1 MSEAANH
8 LFCFGLGFSAQV
20 LSKRLMA
27 GPRLAEPRPA
37 EPRPAE
43 PRLAEPRLAESWKVT
58 GTTRSEDKRQ
68 ALLDQGFH
76 AVALF
81 DRDRPLE
88 NPAESLRGVTHILVS
103 AGPDEAGDAVLNQHA
118 EDIAKLPD
126 LRWLGYL
133 STTGVYGNH
142 DGAWVDEDAALTPS
156 SPRSEYRAAAERG
169 WLDLQAKDAV
179 PAHIFR
185 LAGIYGPGRSLLDTV
200 KAGKAK
206 RIDRP
211 GQVFSRIHVEDIA
224 RVLEAS
230 IAAPN
235 PGRIYNVCDDM
246 AASPAEV
253 TAHACELLGV
263 APPPLVPFEE
273 AGLSPMGKTFW
284 LDNKRVS
291 NRRLHEELGVELR
304 YPDYKAGLASLV

>member
-1 MSEAANH
+1 MSESINH
-8 LFCFGLGFSAQV
+8 LFCFGLGFSART
-20 LSKRLMA
+20 LSSRLRA
-27 GPRLAEPRPA
+27 QG
-37 EPRPAE
+37 
-43 PRLAEPRLAESWKVT
+43 WKVT
-58 GTTRSEDKRQ
+58 GTTRTAEKQ
-68 ALLDQGFH
+68 HALADQGFNN
-76 AVALF
+76 VVLF

-88 NPAESLRGVTHILVS
+88 DPAQVLQDVTHILIS
-103 AGPDEAGDAVLNQHA
+103 AGPDAQGDAVINQHA
-118 EDIAKLPD
+118 GDIAALAK

-142 DGAWVDEDAALTPS
+142 DGAWVDEDAPLSPS
-156 SPRSEYRAAAERG
+156 SPRSEHRAAAERA
-169 WLDLQAKDAV
+169 WLELHAKHAV
-179 PAHIFR
+179 PVQLFR

-200 KAGKAK
+200 RAGRGK

-263 APPPLVPFEE
+263 EPPPLVPFEE
-273 AGLSPMGKTFW
+273 AGLSPMGRTFW

-291 NRRLHEELGVELR
+291 NKRLHEELGVELR
-304 YPDYKAGLASLV
+304 YPDYKAGLASLL

>member
-1 MSEAANH
+1 MSDSTKH
-8 LFCFGLGFSAQV
+8 LFCFGLGFSARV
-20 LSKRLMA
+20 LAKRLRA
-27 GPRLAEPRPA
+27 QG
-37 EPRPAE
+37 
-43 PRLAEPRLAESWKVT
+43 WKVT
-58 GTTRSEDKRQ
+58 GTTRTAEKQQD
-68 ALLDQGFH
+68 LTDQGFENII
-76 AVALF
+76 LF

-88 NPAESLRGVTHILVS
+88 DPALVLRDVTHILIS
-103 AGPDEAGDAVLNQHA
+103 AGPDAQGDAVINQHA
-118 EDIAKLPD
+118 GDIAALPN

-142 DGAWVDEDAALTPS
+142 DGAWVDEDAPLSPS
-156 SPRSEYRAAAERG
+156 SPRSEHRVAAERA
-169 WLDLQAKDAV
+169 WLELHAKHAV
-179 PAHIFR
+179 PVHLFR

-246 AASPAEV
+246 AASPADV

-263 APPPLVPFEE
+263 EPPPLVPFEE
-273 AGLSPMGKTFW
+273 AGLSPMGQTFW

-291 NRRLHEELGVELR
+291 NKRLHEELGVELR
-304 YPDYKAGLASLV
+304 YPDYKAGLSSLI

>member
-1 MSEAANH
+1 MTEPTNH
-8 LFCFGLGFSAQV
+8 LFCFGLGFSARV
-20 LSKRLMA
+20 LAKRL
-27 GPRLAEPRPA
+27 LAKG
-37 EPRPAE
+37 
-43 PRLAEPRLAESWKVT
+43 WKVT
-58 GTTRSEDKRQ
+58 GTTRTAEKQQ
-68 ALLDQGFH
+68 ALQELGFSD
-76 AVALF
+76 VMLF
-81 DRDRPLE
+81 DGAQPLE
-88 NPAESLRGVTHILVS
+88 DAAESLDGVTHILVS
-103 AGPDEAGDAVLNQHA
+103 ASPDAVGDPVLKQHA
-118 EDIAKLPD
+118 RDIGRRCPACAGS
-126 LRWLGYL
+126 GYL

-142 DGAWVDEDAALTPS
+142 DGGWVDEDATLTPS
-156 SPRSEYRAAAERG
+156 SPRSEYRVAAERA
-169 WLDLQAKDAV
+169 WLELNASASAPV
-179 PAHIFR
+179 HIFR

-224 RVLEAS
+224 TTLEAS

-235 PGRIYNVCDDM
+235 PGRIYNVSDDM

-253 TAHACELLGV
+253 TAHSLTNCWV
-263 APPPLVPFEE
+263 WKPPPLVPFEK

-304 YPDYKAGLASLV
+304 YPDYKAGLASLI

>member
-1 MSEAANH
+1 MTDGTNH
-8 LFCFGLGFSAQV
+8 LFCFGLGFSART
-20 LSKRLMA
+20 LAKRLQA
-27 GPRLAEPRPA
+27 KG
-37 EPRPAE
+37 
-43 PRLAEPRLAESWKVT
+43 WTVT
-58 GTTRSEDKRQ
+58 GTTRTPEKKH
-68 ALLDQGFH
+68 ALAAQGFDH
-76 AVALF
+76 VVLF

-88 NPAESLRGVTHILVS
+88 NPTQTLRDVTHLLIS
-103 AGPDEAGDAVLNQHA
+103 AGPDAEGDSVINQHA
-118 EDIAKLPD
+118 ADIAAMPRLQ
-126 LRWLGYL
+126 WLGYL

-142 DGAWVDEDAALTPS
+142 DGAWVDEDAPLSPS
-156 SPRSEYRAAAERG
+156 SPRSEYRVAAERA
-169 WLDLQAKDAV
+169 WLALNAENEV
-179 PAHIFR
+179 PVHLFR

-230 IAAPN
+230 IAKPH

-253 TAHACELLGV
+253 TAHACKLLGME
-263 APPPLVPFEE
+263 PPPLVPFEE
-273 AGLSPMGKTFW
+273 AGLSPMGRTFW

-304 YPDYKAGLASLV
+304 YPDYKAGLASLL